1 MQTLRSWGPP
11 MGNGDADVNSLEHSN
26 QLLSR
31 LDAETAALLKPDLVE
46 VSLKHGVVLHQA
58 SAEIEQVYFPTHC
71 VVSILAETKD
81 GKTVET
87 SIIGPEGVV
96 GASVAIGVTS
106 SFSAAVV
113 QIGGTVMRMPAAKF
127 RRVSQKSE
135 ALRNVLA
142 RFELAM
148 LAQVQQ
154 STACNALH
162 NIDARACRW
171 LLQCRDRMQSDNLP
185 LTQEYFAKMLGVQR
199 TSVTLTEKILQ
210 KAGIIKHQRGGL
222 QIIDSEG
229 LHSASCECYGRIKD
243 RFELIFPSRPG
254 AALKS

>member
-1 MQTLRSWGPP
+1 
-11 MGNGDADVNSLEHSN
+11 VNSPVHSN
-26 QLLSR
+26 KLLDR
-31 LDAETAALLKPDLVE
+31 LDAETVKLLKPDLVE
-46 VSLKHGVVLHQA
+46 LSVKHGAVLHSA
-58 SAEIEQVYFPTHC
+58 SAEIEQVYFPTNS

-113 QIGGTVMRMPAAKF
+113 QIGGAMMRMPAAKF
-127 RRVSQKSE
+127 RQVSQKSE
-135 ALRNVLA
+135 KMRNVLA

-171 LLQCRDRMQSDNLP
+171 LLQCRDRMQSDSLP

-199 TSVTLTEKILQ
+199 TSVTMAEKNLR
-210 KAGIIKHQRGGL
+210 KAGIIKHRRGGI
-222 QIIDSEG
+222 QIIDGNG
-229 LHSASCECYGRIKD
+229 LHSASCECYDRIKD
-243 RFELIFPSRPG
+243 RFELLFPPFNGR
-254 AALKS
+254 K